1 MKCRNMFIQSQLER
15 MGWVTS
21 SKNKGTY
28 ITYAGEL
35 REYVVLT
42 RPAGVSRKM
51 EGKIFQLLAKA
62 ESRRRGGAD
71 PQPLVEQAKALL
83 S

>member
-1 MKCRNMFIQSQLER
+1 MKCRNIFIQSQLER
-15 MGWVTS
+15 MGWVAGGG
-21 SKNKGTY
+21 KGTY
-28 ITYAGEL
+28 ITYVGEL